1 VKTAPEPTSKPIAD
15 AEESAATNVPE
26 DSSVSTEAA
35 TEETK
40 DVLVEAAETPAQEM
54 ATDTVE
60 SAEPE
65 ASLIA
70 AVAEAKEVATTEVL
84 ETMRKGDL
92 LNLCREKGIAADK
105 RMKKV
110 ELIELLSRRS

>member
-1 VKTAPEPTSKPIAD
+1 
-15 AEESAATNVPE
+15 
-26 DSSVSTEAA
+26 
-35 TEETK
+35 
-40 DVLVEAAETPAQEM
+40 M